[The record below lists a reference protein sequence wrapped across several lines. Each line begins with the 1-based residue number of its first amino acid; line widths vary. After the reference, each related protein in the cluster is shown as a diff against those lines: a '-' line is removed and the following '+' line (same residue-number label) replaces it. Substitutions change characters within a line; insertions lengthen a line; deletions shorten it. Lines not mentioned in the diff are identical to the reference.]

1 MKLSIIAA
9 INNQNVIGINGRIPW
24 HYPEDLKRFKRLT
37 MGKPII
43 MGRKTWESLG
53 SKPLP
58 GRLNVVV
65 TSSGRVKEGPYGRET
80 VVLKVSTL
88 ETILEF
94 LSENTTYEEAFVIGG
109 EQLYTEALPLAD
121 TVYLTHVK
129 DEAPVHISD
138 SDEVAYFPLSDLGK
152 YDWGVKT
159 KFGESKYLIFHTW
172 SRGLKNEP

>member
-9 INNQNVIGINGRIPW
+9 INNQNIIGINGRIPW
-24 HYPEDLKRFKRLT
+24 HYPEDLKRFKKLT

-58 GRLNVVV
+58 GRMNVVV
-65 TSSGRVKEGPYGRET
+65 TSSGKVKEGPYGSET

-94 LSENTTYEEAFVIGG
+94 LRENTTYEEAFVIGG
-109 EQLYTEALPLAD
+109 ERLYAEAIPLAD

-129 DEAPVHISD
+129 DEAPVSISD
-138 SDEVAYFPLSDLGK
+138 SDEVAYFPTKGMGAYNWKWKLEYGEHEDLRF
-152 YDWGVKT
+152 YT
-159 KFGESKYLIFHTW
+159 YE
-172 SRGLKNEP
+172 REAE

>member
-9 INNQNVIGINGRIPW
+9 INNQNIIGINGRIPW
-24 HYPEDLKRFKRLT
+24 HYPEDLKRFKKLT
-37 MGKPII
+37 MGKPVI

-58 GRLNVVV
+58 GRMNVVV
-65 TSSGRVKEGPYGRET
+65 TSSRKIKEGQYGRET

-109 EQLYTEALPLAD
+109 ERLYAEALPIAD

-129 DEAPVHISD
+129 DEAPISISD
-138 SDEVAYFPLSDLGK
+138 SDEVAHFPTQGMGSYNWKWKLEYGEHEDLRF
-152 YDWGVKT
+152 YT
-159 KFGESKYLIFHTW
+159 YE
-172 SRGLKNEP
+172 REAE